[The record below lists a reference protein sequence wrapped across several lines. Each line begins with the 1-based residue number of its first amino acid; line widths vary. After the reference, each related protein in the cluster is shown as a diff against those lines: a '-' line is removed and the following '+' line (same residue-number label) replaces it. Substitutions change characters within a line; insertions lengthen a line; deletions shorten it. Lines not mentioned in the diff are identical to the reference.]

1 MGSLYLVTGA
11 AGHLGNTIVR
21 ELADK
26 GAPVRALILPNEET
40 DALKSLPVAIY
51 RGDVTVPDT
60 LASFFDVPDPDNT
73 VVIHCAG
80 IVSITSA
87 LNPVLYRVNVT
98 GTKNVC
104 DLCVAG
110 GIGRLVYVS
119 SVHAIPE
126 APHGQTIIETSD
138 FSPDRVVGAYAKTKA
153 EASLYVLLAARDRD
167 LKAVIVHPSGIIG
180 PGDYGTAHMTQMIA
194 DYMNNRLTAIVRGG
208 YDFVDVRDV
217 AAGILSAAE
226 HGQSGECYILSNRYY
241 EIHEIMDK
249 LHEITG
255 HRKIR
260 TVMPL
265 WFVRLTAPL
274 SEIYYKIRKKPPLY
288 TSYSIYTLFSNSHFS
303 HEKADRELFYRT
315 RSLRETLSDTVRWME
330 EHNRISVPN
339 GKY

>member
-1 MGSLYLVTGA
+1 MASLYLVTGA

-26 GAPVRALILPNEET
+26 GAPVRALILPNEKS
-40 DALKSLPVAIY
+40 DALQSLPVAIY

-104 DLCVAG
+104 DLCVAC

-126 APHGQTIIETSD
+126 APHGQTIIE
-138 FSPDRVVGAYAKTKA
+138 
-153 EASLYVLLAARDRD
+153 
-167 LKAVIVHPSGIIG
+167 
-180 PGDYGTAHMTQMIA
+180 TAHMTQMIA

>member
-1 MGSLYLVTGA
+1 MDRLYLVTGA

-21 ELADK
+21 DLAAQ
-26 GAPVRALILPNEET
+26 GAHVRALILPT
-40 DALKSLPVAIY
+40 DRTEALKSLPVDLY
-51 RGDVTVPDT
+51 QGDVTLPDT
-60 LASFFDVPDPDNT
+60 LSSFFDVPEPDNT

-87 LNPVLYRVNVT
+87 RSTVLYRVNVA
-98 GTKNVC
+98 GTMNIC
-104 DLCVAG
+104 DLCVSG

-126 APHGQTIIETSD
+126 AEHGQTIVETQE
-138 FSPDRVVGAYAKTKA
+138 FSPENVVGAYAKTKA
-153 EASLYVLLAARDRD
+153 EASLYVLRSVRDRD

-226 HGQSGECYILSNRYY
+226 NGRSGECYILSNRYY
-241 EIHEIMDK
+241 EIHEIMDE

-265 WFVRLTAPL
+265 WFVRATAPL
-274 SEIYYKIRKKPPLY
+274 SEIYYKIRRKPPLY

-303 HEKADRELFYRT
+303 HEKADRELSYRT
-315 RSLRETLSDTVRWME
+315 RSLRETLSDTVQWME
-330 EHNRISVPN
+330 EHGRISAPN
-339 GKY
+339 LRD

>member
-1 MGSLYLVTGA
+1 MDRLYLVTGA
-11 AGHLGNTIVR
+11 AGHLGNTIIR
-21 ELADK
+21 DLAAQ
-26 GAPVRALILPNEET
+26 GAHVRALILPT
-40 DALKSLPVAIY
+40 DCAEALKSLPVDLY
-51 RGDVTVPDT
+51 QGDVTLPDT
-60 LASFFDVPDPDNT
+60 LSSFFDVPEPENT

-87 LNPVLYRVNVT
+87 VNPVLYRVNVA
-98 GTKNVC
+98 GTMNIC

-110 GIGRLVYVS
+110 CIGRLVYVS

-126 APHGQTIIETSD
+126 AEHGQTIVETQD
-138 FSPDRVVGAYAKTKA
+138 FSPENVVGAYAKTKA
-153 EASLYVLLAARDRD
+153 EASRYVLCAVRDRD

-180 PGDYGTAHMTQMIA
+180 PYDYGTAHMTQMIS

-226 HGQSGECYILSNRYY
+226 NGRSGECYILSNRYY
-241 EIHEIMDK
+241 EIHEIMDE

-265 WFVRLTAPL
+265 WFVRATAPL
-274 SEIYYKIRKKPPLY
+274 SEIYYKVRRKPPLY

-303 HEKADRELFYRT
+303 HEKADRELSYRT
-315 RSLRETLSDTVRWME
+315 RSLRETLSDTVQWME
-330 EHNRISVPN
+330 EHDRISVPN
-339 GKY
+339 ARD